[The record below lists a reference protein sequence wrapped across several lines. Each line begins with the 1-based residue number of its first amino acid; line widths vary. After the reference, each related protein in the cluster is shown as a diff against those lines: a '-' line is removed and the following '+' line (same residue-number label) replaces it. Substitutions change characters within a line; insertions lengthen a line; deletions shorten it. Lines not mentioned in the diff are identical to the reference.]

1 MMNKATLASVAL
13 LTEAEAARVFN
24 MGTTRFKARCVYK
37 TLVRCFFTHFVFLL
51 ECDCDSVFK
60 SPQIYVAV

>member
-24 MGTTRFKARCVYK
+24 MGTTRFKARCVTK
-37 TLVRCFFTHFVFLL
+37 PDVFLPPP
-51 ECDCDSVFK
+51 S
-60 SPQIYVAV
+60 YVRAYAADRMRSYF